1 MEVRFVKA
9 GAVDTAKHGLKCDED
24 LPSAWV
30 FAFLIHYIDNPPV
43 QKAETLSEMSQRHYS
58 LKTDWRLSPAEPSAA
73 HDTPWRLPSLLVGS
87 DPLRLTPAPSP
98 VPFTGAAC
106 PFMLKIAL
114 SRKGSVIYSQGN
126 TDVFVMLSVVLGVSG
141 VCFSGEA
148 AVSRKCP
155 RFWIGL
161 ICSLLLLTSCSAPR
175 KDQPALQSH
184 VASFWG

>member
-1 MEVRFVKA
+1 M
-9 GAVDTAKHGLKCDED
+9 AKHGLKCDED
-24 LPSAWV
+24 LLSAWV
-30 FAFLIHYIDNPPV
+30 FAFLIHYINNPPV
-43 QKAETLSEMSQRHYS
+43 QEAETLSEMSQCHYS

-87 DPLRLTPAPSP
+87 DSLRLTPAPSP

-106 PFMLKIAL
+106 SFMLKIAL
-114 SRKGSVIYSQGN
+114 PRKGSVIYGQGN

-161 ICSLLLLTSCSAPR
+161 ICSLLLLISCSAPR
-175 KDQPALQSH
+175 RDQPALQSH